1 MKKWLKRWKD
11 RVCSRSELSDTILS
25 GNKLG
30 GYNKKHMKKILIIE
44 DDPFLGEMYA
54 AKFTEDGFETEVA
67 MDGKAGLVKIKESKP
82 DLVLL
87 DIVLP
92 KMDGFEI
99 LKKIK
104 GNSELK
110 KIPVVL
116 LTNLGQKAEV
126 EKGLSLGA
134 DEYIIKAHFTPTAV
148 VAKVKEMLSK
158 KETRKTNG
166 K

>member
-1 MKKWLKRWKD
+1 
-11 RVCSRSELSDTILS
+11 
-25 GNKLG
+25 
-30 GYNKKHMKKILIIE
+30 MKKILIIE
-44 DDPFLGEMYA
+44 DDPFLSEMYA
-54 AKFTEDGFETEVA
+54 TKLTESGFEAEVA
-67 MDGKAGLVKIKESKP
+67 PDGKKGLAMVTDLKP

-104 GNSELK
+104 DDDELK
-110 KIPVVL
+110 NIPVVL
-116 LTNLGQKAEV
+116 LTNLGQKSEV

-148 VAKVKEMLSK
+148 VVKVKEILNK
-158 KETRKTNG
+158 NNI
-166 K
+166 